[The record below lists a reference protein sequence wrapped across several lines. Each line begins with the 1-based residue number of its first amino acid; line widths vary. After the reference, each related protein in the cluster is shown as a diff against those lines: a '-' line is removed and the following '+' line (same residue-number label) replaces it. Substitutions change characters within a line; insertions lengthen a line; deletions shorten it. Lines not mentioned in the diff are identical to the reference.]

1 MELVIGIVSGIVS
14 AITATAIL
22 TLMAVL
28 WRQFVLRKYGL
39 TGESKQVL
47 EALWDENLLR
57 RASQIATELN
67 LDASLVDA
75 ALTQLSD
82 KRLARIRMR
91 KNGEFW
97 KITLKGKEYLSQL
110 SWLGKTL

>member
-1 MELVIGIVSGIVS
+1 MDLVYGIVSGIVS
-14 AITATAIL
+14 AVAATAIL

-28 WRQFVLRKYGL
+28 WRRWVLRKYGL
-39 TGESKQVL
+39 TREAKHVL

-67 LDASLVDA
+67 LDASVVDA

-82 KRLARIRMR
+82 KRLVRIRMR
-91 KNGEFW
+91 KSGEFW

-110 SWLGKTL
+110 SRLGKTL